1 MKSKALIF
9 LAIASVFI
17 IFRLSILFT
26 SLDLIYDSEELY
38 RGAIA
43 KELITGRILPLFD
56 YLYTDYEGGSL
67 IMGMA
72 ALPFFQ
78 LFGESYFSLKLVTFI
93 ISLLLFT
100 LWYFLLLKYFGKA
113 CALCF
118 SAIAIFPAPGLLKI
132 SLTSWGNHFESLLF
146 TTAALSLLLA
156 AYEKEK
162 NRSGFSL
169 IIFFAG
175 LIIGAGIFFSYSIA
189 PQLAA
194 LFFSLLVIKFNE
206 WRDWKFLKKS
216 LLPLLSGALVGFLP
230 GIYFN
235 LTHDFAGFRI
245 KGKSISQLLAESSG
259 STSSIE
265 RLKDFFIN
273 IIPSSPCY
281 SSNSI
286 IDIHSPQLLTAFLY
300 FISILI
306 LAAIALKL
314 LKEKK
319 IESRVND
326 KLSAPGA
333 VIALFLIFYIAFFA
347 LTYSLTSFQIG
358 NGYKDYFGFRYM
370 APIMYVFSIAMA
382 ISASS
387 LIANR
392 LKWKKWA
399 GIMLVTLSVLLNINY
414 DAGFLNFKSP
424 TSALSYKGYNYF
436 WLGQVVTFRY
446 GFNSLDYLIKLS
458 ENLNPDA
465 REEYTEGLGFNYGW
479 VFLSKVEEETTK
491 LASASPEL
499 RNYFYKG
506 LGESFSYYTGER
518 SNMKTLVKFATET
531 IPEMNRPDFYNGFGK
546 IFSFTVS
553 ENYEK
558 FFSGFTEHNAAISF
572 FEGVGEGIAENNGF
586 NREAINENI
595 RSFPPAGI
603 SPDLIS
609 AANKGALSRLQK
621 ALMAPENNL
630 IEENN

>member
-9 LAIASVFI
+9 LTIASVFI
-17 IFRLSILFT
+17 IFRLSILLT
-26 SLDLIYDSEELY
+26 SLDVIYDSEELY

-72 ALPFFQ
+72 AVPFFQ
-78 LFGESYFSLKLVTFI
+78 LFGESYFALKLVTFI
-93 ISLLLFT
+93 ISLVIFT
-100 LWYFLLLKYFGKA
+100 LWYFLLLRYFGKI

-162 NRSGFSL
+162 KRADFSL

-175 LIIGAGIFFSYSIA
+175 LIIGTGIFFSYSIA

-194 LFFSLLVIKFNE
+194 LFFSILVINWGD
-206 WRDWKFLKKS
+206 WRFLKKS
-216 LLPLLSGALVGFLP
+216 ILPLLSGAIFGFLP

-245 KGKSISQLLAESSG
+245 KGKSISQLLAESSE
-259 STSSIE
+259 STSSLA

-281 SSNSI
+281 NSDSI
-286 IDIHSPQLLTAFLY
+286 IDIHSPQLLTAFFY

-306 LAAIALKL
+306 LVKVVKGTQPFYKL

-319 IESRVND
+319 SESR
-326 KLSAPGA
+326 GA
-333 VIALFLIFYIAFFA
+333 IIALFLIFYIAFFA

-358 NGYKDYFGFRYM
+358 QGYKDYFGFRYM

-399 GIMLVTLSVLLNINY
+399 GIMLVALSVLLNINY
-414 DAGFLNFKSP
+414 DFRFLNFKSP

-446 GFNSLDYLIKLS
+446 GFNDLSHLIKLS
-458 ENLNPDA
+458 ENLNLGA

-479 VFLSKVEEETTK
+479 VFLSRVSEETPK
-491 LASASPEL
+491 LAAAPSEL

-506 LGESFSYYTGER
+506 LGESFSYYTGEK
-518 SNMKTLVKFATET
+518 SNMNTLLKFATET
-531 IPEMNRPDFYNGFGK
+531 IPEMNRPYFYNGFGK
-546 IFSFTVS
+546 IFSFNVR

-558 FFSGFTEHNAAISF
+558 FFSGFTEHNAAVSF

-586 NREAINENI
+586 NRETINENI
-595 RSFPPAGI
+595 LSFSPDSI

-609 AANKGALSRLQK
+609 AANKGALSRLQN
-621 ALMAPENNL
+621 ALMVPKNNL
-630 IEENN
+630 IADTN